1 MTDLVERIEEA
12 LEETGLSARKASLDA
27 GLSHRF
33 LTDLLGGV
41 KRSISVENAE
51 KLAPVLNRTPEY
63 LAFGRG
69 AKRPG
74 GADIVNIWD
83 RIPNGS
89 RDEARRM
96 LNSLT
101 KDGTDD

>member
-1 MTDLVERIEEA
+1 MTDLVDRIQEA
-12 LEETGLSARKASLDA
+12 LEEAKLSARKASLNA
-27 GLSHRF
+27 GLSQRF
-33 LTDLLGGV
+33 LTDLLDGT

-69 AKRPG
+69 AKEPG

-83 RIPNGS
+83 RIPANS

-96 LNSLT
+96 LKSLA
-101 KDGTDD
+101 KDGTGE